1 MSNKVIK
8 GDYSGYIPYSER
20 GKLWLTRMFKRV
32 ELSPANVESYEV
44 IDESS
49 QTSASSAALRGG
61 AGALLLEYIGLA
73 AAFTAR
79 QKGIYTVIVSF
90 KDGKQSVVEFK
101 EKEFKTFKM
110 LFI

>member
-8 GDYSGYIPYSER
+8 GDYQGYIPYAER
-20 GKLWLTRMFKRV
+20 GRIWLTRMFKKV
-32 ELSPANVESYEV
+32 ELTPQVIESFEV

-61 AGALLLEYIGLA
+61 AGALLLGPIGLA

-79 QKGIYTVIVSF
+79 QKGIYTVILNF

-110 LFI
+110 LFV